1 MYITYITLVL
11 HLLHALQ
18 SNLICI
24 THYKCNVWAG
34 NLLNLHEDYR
44 GRPSTW
50 YVLSSLGAESRW
62 DDRGGNSKS
71 VRNTE
76 LMMECN
82 DCLFEGWNEQ
92 TATPHL
98 EVWPD
103 KSEVETHIIRAGH
116 INDNARRLSCGLESQ
131 QGPIGNLPAHEE
143 ARTASRPQAASP
155 RLAVDAAA
163 PRCRKSFTACAS
175 PPGCCSPPPLARWIP
190 VTRRRI
196 GLCACI
202 PFTNTRCCLLP
213 VQVATVGRRD
223 FKFMIPDA
231 SRCPTEE
238 RPGLHL

>member
-18 SNLICI
+18 SILICI

-50 YVLSSLGAESRW
+50 YVCCFLPSLGAESRW

-92 TATPHL
+92 TATTHI
-98 EVWPD
+98 ERWPD
-103 KSEVETHIIRAGH
+103 QSEVETHITRAGH
-116 INDNARRLSCGLESQ
+116 IIDKPEGDKMLGD
-131 QGPIGNLPAHEE
+131 PGNCHHCFCPASHWLNP
-143 ARTASRPQAASP
+143 A
-155 RLAVDAAA
+155 
-163 PRCRKSFTACAS
+163 
-175 PPGCCSPPPLARWIP
+175 
-190 VTRRRI
+190 
-196 GLCACI
+196 
-202 PFTNTRCCLLP
+202 
-213 VQVATVGRRD
+213 
-223 FKFMIPDA
+223 
-231 SRCPTEE
+231 
-238 RPGLHL
+238 

>member
-18 SNLICI
+18 SILICI

-50 YVLSSLGAESRW
+50 YVCCFLPSLGAESRW

-82 DCLFEGWNEQ
+82 DCLFEGWNEK
-92 TATPHL
+92 TATTHL

-103 KSEVETHIIRAGH
+103 KSEVETHT
-116 INDNARRLSCGLESQ
+116 LLEQ
-131 QGPIGNLPAHEE
+131 PISMI
-143 ARTASRPQAASP
+143 SRKVTKCWVTLGTVTIAFVQ
-155 RLAVDAAA
+155 
-163 PRCRKSFTACAS
+163 
-175 PPGCCSPPPLARWIP
+175 P
-190 VTRRRI
+190 VT
-196 GLCACI
+196 G
-202 PFTNTRCCLLP
+202 
-213 VQVATVGRRD
+213 
-223 FKFMIPDA
+223 
-231 SRCPTEE
+231 
-238 RPGLHL
+238 

>member
-18 SNLICI
+18 SILICI

-50 YVLSSLGAESRW
+50 YVCCFLPSLGAESRW

-92 TATPHL
+92 TAT
-98 EVWPD
+98 
-103 KSEVETHIIRAGH
+103 THIETRA
-116 INDNARRLSCGLESQ
+116 AASSPPAVWQTSELSFRRLARLMTHSGRRWQ
-131 QGPIGNLPAHEE
+131 
-143 ARTASRPQAASP
+143 RTAPAGGMISFALGWCHAGSGPAPSR
-155 RLAVDAAA
+155 
-163 PRCRKSFTACAS
+163 
-175 PPGCCSPPPLARWIP
+175 
-190 VTRRRI
+190 
-196 GLCACI
+196 
-202 PFTNTRCCLLP
+202 
-213 VQVATVGRRD
+213 
-223 FKFMIPDA
+223 
-231 SRCPTEE
+231 E
-238 RPGLHL
+238 RSCTG

>member
-18 SNLICI
+18 SILICI

-50 YVLSSLGAESRW
+50 YVCCFLPSLGAESRW

-82 DCLFEGWNEQ
+82 DCLFEGWNEK
-92 TATPHL
+92 TATTHL

-103 KSEVETHIIRAGH
+103 KSEVETHIVRAAH
-116 INDNARRLSCGLESQ
+116 INDKPEGDKMLGD
-131 QGPIGNLPAHEE
+131 PGNCHHCLCPASHWLNPERSWP
-143 ARTASRPQAASP
+143 AKRGITR
-155 RLAVDAAA
+155 
-163 PRCRKSFTACAS
+163 F
-175 PPGCCSPPPLARWIP
+175 
-190 VTRRRI
+190 RRRP
-196 GLCACI
+196 GFPPRKTQDSQDVQRPCTTHL
-202 PFTNTRCCLLP
+202 RRYWGVRRRGQRLLRGIHRARSMLGKQP
-213 VQVATVGRRD
+213 
-223 FKFMIPDA
+223 
-231 SRCPTEE
+231 
-238 RPGLHL
+238 